1 MKALQLIYASWKN
14 GNSQEKGFMIYSKSE
29 GISDSE
35 YADIKDAMKYVPP
48 RDLTPTP
55 SQDEIRDEFPYNFSY
70 FQLHSGKVC
79 VSLTTYLGRDYSNRF
94 GNYLIHALVLDP
106 EELTQYPAQFFGEE
120 FLKTEMTEEE
130 LNAESPVPPLP
141 PLDIDYVGNVLD
153 EETVTDFVIANID
166 TVKYFISAALTAR
179 RDRVPMYLNDT
190 RENLVLWMSVLEMFF
205 PVSVAKKIYFG
216 TYIFNHD
223 SMRRNSGAERA
234 GVLDLQGIRPDANGF
249 DYHNAAFSANQIV
262 MDEIGGTRTGDIR
275 SLRLA
280 EDLTEDF
287 TIGRGEITEFGEYLD
302 SVGCTEYDYGLEYA
316 YRFFKLKKYKKIDD
330 LNDAFLDFLKFGE
343 TCLPEEENKDAA
355 IALLEICQSRLDELN
370 KEETAALIR
379 YLYKYAAFMSYSTH
393 GMLLDYLSAMAEESE
408 KDNEVFSYL
417 DKIREDSPEAFRDFL
432 LYFASGDVNSQQQ
445 MYMDGNPDRN
455 LNGFISKLIVRNY
468 GDTRANPG
476 VWNLLDLC
484 ISNLAKLPDAPESM
498 KQLLSDAKDRSDL
511 LVRICGR
518 YVSALQGSSAVIADA
533 AYSWAVKDLG
543 QDQADRFFG
552 DLLNDPETTQLG
564 IDVTGRNI
572 TGAQDPGY
580 EFWRFYE
587 SNRQKITS
595 GGDLDFTSILDVY
608 TGMRL
613 DSRDALQ
620 LLERMDQKY
629 LEKYGKVNRILE
641 LIENEP
647 VKRICTMSLTLLERA
662 EEIAKTC
669 GLTVRI
675 PKIIAVVH
683 GEKAKR
689 KTLER
694 ISFRECTKDAPI
706 DLFMLR
712 GKDYK
717 EYLDRYLETMVGSV
731 MAPEDLKELFGQFC
745 SDMESGVFYD
755 YYTDALK
762 NMHKNSGYKWF
773 NLMATTSVML
783 IESRSGSARAAG
795 YEQDFFR
802 YLRKIKE
809 DEFERVKKM
818 TADAKPG
825 PATEAFFEKALEKE
839 TFMDRFGGFWKGKK

>member
-1 MKALQLIYASWKN
+1 MKALQLIYTSWKN

-35 YADIKDAMKYVPP
+35 YADIKDAMKYIPP

-55 SQDEIRDEFPYNFSY
+55 SPEQIRDEFPYNFSY
-70 FQLHSGKVC
+70 FRLHSGRVC
-79 VSLTTYLGRDYSNRF
+79 ISLTTYLGRDYSNRF

-106 EELTQYPAQFFGEE
+106 EELAQYPAQFFGEE
-120 FLKTEMTEEE
+120 FLKTDMTEEE
-130 LNAESPVPPLP
+130 LNAESPVPPLS

-166 TVKYFISAALTAR
+166 TVKYFVSAALTAR

-216 TYIFNHD
+216 TYIFNHEN
-223 SMRRNSGAERA
+223 MRRNSGAERA

-249 DYHNAAFSANQIV
+249 DYHNASFSANQVV

-275 SLRLA
+275 GLRLA

-302 SVGCTEYDYGLEYA
+302 SVGYTEYDYGLEYA

-330 LNDAFLDFLKFGE
+330 LRDAFLDFLKFGE
-343 TCLPEEENKDAA
+343 MFLPEEENKDAA

-417 DKIREDSPEAFRDFL
+417 EKIKKDSPEAFSDFL
-432 LYFASGDVNSQQQ
+432 QYFASGDVNSQQQ

-455 LNGFISKLIVRNY
+455 LNGFISKLIVQNYRNT
-468 GDTRANPG
+468 GTNPG

-498 KQLLSDAKDRSDL
+498 KQLLSEAVDNQNL
-511 LVRICGR
+511 LISICRG
-518 YVSALQGSSAVIADA
+518 YVSGCRENSPVIADA
-533 AYSWAVKDLG
+533 VYGWAVDALG
-543 QDQADRFFG
+543 QDNADRFFG
-552 DLLNDPETTQLG
+552 ELVNDPDTMQLG

-572 TGAQDPGY
+572 EGAEDPGY
-580 EFWRFYE
+580 EFWKFYE
-587 SNRQKITS
+587 TNKRKIATDS
-595 GGDLDFTSILDVY
+595 DLDFSSILDVY

-613 DSRDALQ
+613 DSRDSLQ
-620 LLERMDQKY
+620 LLERMDLKY
-629 LEKYGKVNRILE
+629 LEKYGKINRILE
-641 LIENEP
+641 LIEDEP
-647 VKRICTMSLTLLERA
+647 IRKICTMSLNLLERA
-662 EEIAKTC
+662 EGIAKSC
-669 GLTVRI
+669 GLTVRV

-683 GEKAKR
+683 AEKAKR

-694 ISFRECTKDAPI
+694 MSFQECTKDSPI
-706 DLFMLR
+706 DLFMVR

-717 EYLDRYLETMVGSV
+717 EFLERYLETMVGAVIS
-731 MAPEDLKELFGQFC
+731 PEDLKVLFEQFC
-745 SDMESGVFYD
+745 NEQEDAVFYD
-755 YYTDALK
+755 YYTNALK
-762 NMHKNSGYKWF
+762 NIYKTAGYKWYSHMT
-773 NLMATTSVML
+773 NTSVML
-783 IESRSGSARAAG
+783 IESRAGSAKVSR
-795 YEQDFFR
+795 YEPVFFK
-802 YLRKIKE
+802 YLRKIRE
-809 DEFERVKKM
+809 DEFEHVKKM

-825 PATEAFFEKALEKE
+825 LSTDSFFERALEKE
-839 TFMDRFGGFWKGKK
+839 NLFDRIGGFWKAKK